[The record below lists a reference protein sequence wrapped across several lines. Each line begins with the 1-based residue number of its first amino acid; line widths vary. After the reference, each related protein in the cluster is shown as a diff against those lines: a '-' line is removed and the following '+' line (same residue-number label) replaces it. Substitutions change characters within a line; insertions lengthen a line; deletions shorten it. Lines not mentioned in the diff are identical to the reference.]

1 MCFCYQFSDERDS
14 RAHPGAG
21 LGREGDSLLSQS
33 AAVRLLVLDHHPF
46 WVVHLI
52 CIHLF
57 PAEEAFSSLRRSLT
71 ISQNPAASSHYL
83 LRNENTA
90 MRRRK
95 KKKEWKEK
103 KKERGRK
110 QKGGG
115 KGNTFFSPKQ
125 KPRAGIKESTV
136 CVCALFSTLPWKR
149 APFCVK

>member
-33 AAVRLLVLDHHPF
+33 AAVRLPLLDHILF
-46 WVVHLI
+46 GLCISFAYI
-52 CIHLF
+52 CF

-71 ISQNPAASSHYL
+71 ISQNPAASSHYPAAE
-83 LRNENTA
+83 REHCYA
-90 MRRRK
+90 QEK

-136 CVCALFSTLPWKR
+136 CVCALFFYSPLEAGTVL
-149 APFCVK
+149 C